1 MPALETAFLSFTFF
15 MVSLLILI
23 WLSLQIS
30 RHILLATYGLTQSKD
45 IANVVL
51 FLVLLPGIIIH
62 EAAHW
67 VTARLLGLKAGKF
80 RVWPKKRGKYL
91 GLGSVT
97 VQSGG
102 IWLDSVVGLAPIL
115 IGSTLI
121 VLISHNIF
129 NAYEVTNALEQGR
142 WQTALEEFIVALR
155 RADGPLWAYG
165 LFAIGN
171 AMMPSASD
179 REPVKILLLY
189 VAVAALLYFF
199 VGLPLAPVGSAFVW
213 LASSVQDLSSAFF
226 FIILIDLLVLAPLL
240 MLQAIFPVRAI

>member
-1 MPALETAFLSFTFF
+1 MLTLETAFLSFTIF
-15 MVSLLILI
+15 MVCLLILI
-23 WLSLQIS
+23 WLSLQIN
-30 RHILLATYGLTQSKD
+30 RHILLAAYGVTQSKD

-62 EAAHW
+62 EGAHW

-121 VLISHNIF
+121 ALISHNIF

-142 WQTALEEFIVALR
+142 WQMAIEEFIAALR

-165 LFAIGN
+165 LFSIGN

-179 REPVKILLLY
+179 REPVKTLLLY

-199 VGLPLAPVGSAFVW
+199 VGLPLAPVGSAFVC
-213 LASSVQDLSSAFF
+213 LHQCK
-226 FIILIDLLVLAPLL
+226 I
-240 MLQAIFPVRAI
+240 